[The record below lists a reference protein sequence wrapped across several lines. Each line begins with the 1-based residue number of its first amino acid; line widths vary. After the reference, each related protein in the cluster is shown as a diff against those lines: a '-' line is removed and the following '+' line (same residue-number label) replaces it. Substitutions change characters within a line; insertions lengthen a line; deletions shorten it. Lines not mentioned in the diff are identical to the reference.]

1 MRSYD
6 YDQWTPGL
14 IVIAV
19 IYYTML
25 IGLIT
30 GALLVIVFLIG
41 GATFVT
47 SLYGLESSMRP

>member
-1 MRSYD
+1 VRSYD